1 MTVPPPPGRNPEIE
15 ALLPWYL
22 NGTLDARET
31 RQVESYLRD
40 VPEAQEELEWWRSV
54 GRTVSEQ
61 GAAPQDDLGWARLSR
76 RLRHER
82 ISPSPP
88 QWTGLWQAVSFAAC
102 LVIAVQ
108 SGFLMIGANDDP
120 SAFRGAAASEQVQI
134 EMTFRPEASVADIE
148 SLLVSIDAEIVGGP
162 DPEGRF
168 LIGLKAEEPTRSEI
182 DEALMVA
189 RRQITVVR
197 SVAEVAA
204 D

>member
-1 MTVPPPPGRNPEIE
+1 MTGPPPPGRDPEIE

-31 RQVESYLRD
+31 RQVERYLRD
-40 VPEAQEELEWWRSV
+40 VSEAREELDWWRSV

-76 RLRHER
+76 RLRQER

-88 QWTGLWQAVSFAAC
+88 QRTGLWQAVSFAAC

-108 SGFLMIGANDDP
+108 SGFLMIGANGDP
-120 SAFRGAAASEQVQI
+120 SAFRGAPALEQVQI
-134 EMTFRPEASVADIE
+134 EMTFRPEASAADIK

-162 DPEGRF
+162 DLEGRF
-168 LIGLKAEEPTRSEI
+168 LVGLKAEKPTRSEI
-182 DEALMVA
+182 EEALMFA
-189 RRQITVVR
+189 RRQITIVR
-197 SVAEVAA
+197 SVTEIAT